1 MILLVKVVPYL
12 NFQHSLETLAF
23 YEKLG
28 ATDIQIVKASE
39 PSFADS
45 PMAGEANPDFVMNA
59 QFNML
64 GERIYCSD
72 TWGNMPIDM
81 SGQNISIVFDLNN
94 EDEVNAV
101 KELEAKA
108 KELGCTITLPLG
120 KTEWTELFGM
130 FDDPFGVTW
139 VLNGE

>member
-1 MILLVKVVPYL
+1 
-12 NFQHSLETLAF
+12 
-23 YEKLG
+23 
-28 ATDIQIVKASE
+28 
-39 PSFADS
+39 
-45 PMAGEANPDFVMNA
+45 
-59 QFNML
+59 ML

-108 KELGCTITLPLG
+108 KELGCTITLPLEKKNG
-120 KTEWTELFGM
+120 
-130 FDDPFGVTW
+130 
-139 VLNGE
+139 LNYLVCSMIHLEFLGY

>member
-1 MILLVKVVPYL
+1 MVLLVKVVPYL
-12 NFQHSLETLAF
+12 NFQHSLEALAF

-28 ATDIQIVKASE
+28 ATDIQIVKASD

-64 GERIYCSD
+64 GERIDCSD

-101 KELEAKA
+101 
-108 KELGCTITLPLG
+108 
-120 KTEWTELFGM
+120 
-130 FDDPFGVTW
+130 
-139 VLNGE
+139 